1 MLSCSQILV
10 VFTVVSFNRIANYC
24 HYTKN
29 ISEKIKMGQGMAGLL
44 PSPPVQPPLL
54 FTFPEREML
63 ARFFKASLEEVLLMR
78 PEKMKAKYMKKYL

>member
-29 ISEKIKMGQGMAGLL
+29 ISEKIKMGRDGG
-44 PSPPVQPPLL
+44 PPAITSGSITAFVYI
-54 FTFPEREML
+54 
-63 ARFFKASLEEVLLMR
+63 S
-78 PEKMKAKYMKKYL
+78 